1 MKTKWL
7 KTVVVVLTISLAGS
21 AWAVSYTWTGS
32 AADGL
37 WSTPSNWTPAGPPVP
52 PTAALPAG
60 QNHNINVGYV
70 AASPII
76 TIDSSTTAVC
86 GHLTYR
92 DSDFHGPNWG
102 ETLNVD
108 GGSLTHNGFVMGSVA
123 NNPAFRSVINVLNGG
138 NLTAI
143 NLCIGDSWWIT
154 APYVTLNLYDTSTVN
169 VTDFIWLGG
178 YMNLYGGTVNITNA
192 AGGFNMAANAAAIE
206 AFGAGL
212 TKLNIEK
219 GKLVIALDYST
230 QFNDWIAAGYVTA
243 YGLTPGRGADIIVDT
258 TTTPGSTIVTAVY
271 NYPATDPNPTPQ
283 NPNGTVG
290 DLIKPLY
297 QEVELT
303 LNWRAG
309 ADPNDPNDTNAVNPL
324 IKQHYLWMSA
334 SATDPNMVYVA
345 SIPQTSPTESNVSYG
360 PIQLPQGTIRYWSV
374 EEGLDNGQGGC
385 YGPGD
390 PNNIEGPIWVFA
402 TNGATP
408 EVLTDPA
415 NAVAKPNASFTVV
428 ANEVV
433 TDYEWFKVGNVTPLT
448 DGTVYS
454 GTDTATLTIT
464 NPNITYEG
472 QYYCIV
478 SNIVGSDTSAPAWLW
493 KSRLMGYWN
502 FDDQTMNDKVR
513 TVVPGLAAQHNGAI
527 GTNTVP
533 GSGDPN
539 YAVGAGP
546 NGSTAMEFF
555 NDGDYV
561 AIPDPSFFNFY
572 PLGFTVS
579 YWYKEI
585 SYVNWR
591 LPVSKLDATIS
602 GWLFGVDSGTRNQT
616 VCFFESDNAAALWA
630 DGNVNI
636 PMGDG
641 LWHML
646 TATYDPADNSLTM
659 FTDGDENESVVVDLA
674 GDPLSTALLSIG
686 GRNTESAIRGL
697 IDDVRIYSYVLT
709 PLEIAQ
715 LYVAFETTKWVC
727 VEDSENPLNAYDID
741 GDCRV
746 TLSDFALFASKWLD
760 CQRYPVGTCD
770 D

>member
-7 KTVVVVLTISLAGS
+7 QGVLVCLAMCLAGS
-21 AWAVSYTWTGS
+21 AWAVSYTWTGN

-37 WSTPSNWTPAGPPVP
+37 WSTPGNWTPAGPPVP
-52 PTAALPAG
+52 PTAAPPSG
-60 QNHNINVGYV
+60 QNHNINIGYV
-70 AASPII
+70 AASPTI
-76 TIDSSTTAVC
+76 TIGSSTTAVC

-92 DSDFHGPNWG
+92 DSDFHGPNG
-102 ETLNVD
+102 GATLNID

-123 NNPAFRSVINVLNGG
+123 NNPNFRSVINVLNGG

-143 NLCIGDSWWIT
+143 NLCLGDTWWYT
-154 APYVTLNLYDTSTVN
+154 APYVTMNVYDTSTVN
-169 VTDFIWLGG
+169 VTDYIWLGG
-178 YMNLYGGTVNITNA
+178 YMNLYGGTVNVTA
-192 AGGFNMAANAAAIE
+192 GFNMAANAAAIE

-230 QFNDWIAAGYVTA
+230 QFSDWITAGYVTA

-283 NPNGTVG
+283 NLNGTVG
-290 DLIKPLY
+290 DLIEPLY

-303 LNWRAG
+303 LNWQAG
-309 ADPNDPNDTNAVNPL
+309 ADPNNPVNPKIL
-324 IKQHYLWMSA
+324 KHYVWLGNSETTLA
-334 SATDPNMVYVA
+334 LLGST
-345 SIPQTSPTESNVSYG
+345 PQSSPTNPNVSYG
-360 PIQLPQGTIRYWSV
+360 PIQLPQGTTWYWSV
-374 EEGLDNGQGGC
+374 EEGLDDGTGNAF
-385 YGPGD
+385 PSGD
-390 PNNIEGPIWVFA
+390 PNNIKGPIWVFA

-433 TDYEWFKVGNVTPLT
+433 TDYEWYKVGNATPLT
-448 DGTVYS
+448 NGAVYS

-472 QYYCIV
+472 QYYCVV

-502 FDDQTMNDKVR
+502 FDDQTMNDKVGSL
-513 TVVPGLAAQHNGAI
+513 VPGTYPKHNGAI

-533 GSGDPN
+533 GPGDAN

-546 NGSTAMEFF
+546 NGSTAMQFF

-561 AIPDPSFFNFY
+561 AIPDPNFFNFY

-579 YWYKEI
+579 YWYKET
-585 SYVNWR
+585 SYVGWR
-591 LPVSKLDATIS
+591 LPVSKMDPTIS
-602 GWLFGVDSGTRNQT
+602 GWLFGVDSGVRNQA

-630 DGNVNI
+630 DGNPDIVVGN
-636 PMGDG
+636 GS
-641 LWHML
+641 WHMI
-646 TATYDPADNSLTM
+646 TATYDPADNTLTM
-659 FTDGDENESVVVDLA
+659 FTDGDENESVVVDLTN
-674 GDPLSTALLSIG
+674 DPLPAAPLSIG
-686 GRNTESAIRGL
+686 GRNTESSISGA
-697 IDDVRIYSYVLT
+697 IDDVRIYSYPLT
-709 PLEIAQ
+709 PLQIAQ
-715 LYVAFETTKWVC
+715 LYIAFEPTKWVC
-727 VEDSENPLNAYDID
+727 VEDPANPIGKYDMN
-741 GDCRV
+741 GDCRI
-746 TLSDFALFASKWLD
+746 TLADFAEFASKWLE
-760 CQRYPVGTCD
+760 CQRYPASTCN
-770 D
+770 